1 MDSLFTISCGASG
14 GNAIYGIVFRHGTG
28 VYQPLLTPIV
38 DKAPSVQRL
47 SPLTKHKVSEGRVV
61 KNTVISLALIAG
73 LAACSGGNPFDEN
86 TTDTG
91 SGSGTDGGT
100 DTGGETDGDGIAI
113 TDGTPP
119 GTESP
124 TSGDTIYRSE
134 KLDEENGNGYAN
146 GISYNSKDD
155 TFTVNNLPFDGDSPY
170 VRGKSVSSLNDG
182 RFAVY
187 EAEEV
192 AYDPANPD
200 AEIKQFQYRAIY
212 GVSKNKTT
220 DGRNLPRTQFAIV
233 RTGSYVKYGFG
244 GFIYQRDGGVT
255 LPETLQAKYT
265 GQSAGLRD
273 SNDGGD
279 LQFTTADVEINI
291 DSEDFDKGAGVYGR
305 ISNRRVFDLNGKDIT
320 NSVAATIGDGLTQI
334 PDARLV
340 IQAGVLQDSG
350 DLVGEVASQYV
361 GADGKLVE
369 YERGEY
375 YAIVA
380 GDNAD
385 EIVGVFVLEADNSR
399 DTGGFIVYRGKD
411 E

>member
-1 MDSLFTISCGASG
+1 M
-14 GNAIYGIVFRHGTG
+14 
-28 VYQPLLTPIV
+28 
-38 DKAPSVQRL
+38 
-47 SPLTKHKVSEGRVV
+47 

-86 TTDTG
+86 ATDTG
-91 SGSGTDGGT
+91 SGSGTDGGTDGGT

-134 KLDEENGNGYAN
+134 KLNEESGDGYAN
-146 GISYNSKDD
+146 SVSYNSDDD
-155 TFTVNNLPFDGDSPY
+155 TFTVNNLAFDGDSPY
-170 VRGKSVSSLNDG
+170 VRGKSVSSLNGG
-182 RFAVY
+182 RFNVY
-187 EAEEV
+187 EAEEL
-192 AYDPANPD
+192 AFDPNTGD
-200 AEIKQFQYRAIY
+200 AIDQFKYRAIY
-212 GVSKNKTT
+212 GVSKNRTT
-220 DGRNLPRTQFAIV
+220 DGRNVPTTQFAIV
-233 RTGSYVKYGFG
+233 RTGAYVKYGFG

-265 GQSAGLRD
+265 GKSAGLRD

-291 DSEDFDKGAGVYGR
+291 DSDDFDKGAGVNGR
-305 ISNRRVFDLNGKDIT
+305 ISNRRVFDLDGNDIT
-320 NSVAATIGDGLTQI
+320 GTVAATIGTGLTQI
-334 PDARLV
+334 PDAQLV
-340 IQAGVLQDSG
+340 VQAGVLQDSG
-350 DLVGEVASQYV
+350 DLVGEVVSSYRT
-361 GADGKLVE
+361 ADGNEVE
-369 YERGEY
+369 YETGNY

-385 EIVGVFVLEADNSR
+385 EIVGVFVLEAGNSR